1 MDADGKQSQG
11 WPKFRIVS
19 CSSLSS
25 LYMIFFLLQE
35 AQGRAQ
41 DLESKLRQTSV
52 ELEGKLSDAHAE
64 LKLRLFETQRL
75 QV

>member
-1 MDADGKQSQG
+1 M
-11 WPKFRIVS
+11 FRVPISWRVP
-19 CSSLSS
+19 SSSFTFVYYITS
-25 LYMIFFLLQE
+25 HRQE
-35 AQGRAQ
+35 AQRRAQ

-75 QV
+75 QVRP